1 MFAKSGEILT
11 RRVRKMGFECMLR
24 QEIGWF
30 DDHKN
35 NPGALS
41 ARLATDAAY
50 VKGVRIKF
58 VVKFRHEVQM

>member
-1 MFAKSGEILT
+1 
-11 RRVRKMGFECMLR
+11 MGFECMLR

-30 DDHKN
+30 DDHRN

-50 VKGVRIKF
+50 VKGVRIVCVSPKRRVL
-58 VVKFRHEVQM
+58 VVQRKIDSSFYQMQ